1 MRTGLILGLDRYM
14 ICYALLCSDVIL
26 YSSFIEYLPIEI
38 VYIPTLHEYHCL
50 RCVVYSYVQRVY
62 FEHFTRLGALH
73 GCMHTFWEHY
83 TTPGSK
89 EGALAISRIEG

>member
-1 MRTGLILGLDRYM
+1 LILVLDR
-14 ICYALLCSDVIL
+14 CKVCCAVLWSGVIL
-26 YSSFIEYLPIEI
+26 LSPFVEYLTDRHRIIYLPYMNTTSLLVCGLLIHAEG
-38 VYIPTLHEYHCL
+38 
-50 RCVVYSYVQRVY
+50 VY

-89 EGALAISRIEG
+89 EVALAISRIEG